1 MSQDLFPHEQIRDY
15 QDILLET
22 IDGCLQDG
30 KDLVAHAPTGLGK
43 TAASLAATLSNY
55 LDTGKTIV
63 FLTSMHTQHQIALD
77 TIKDIRDKHGVKIV
91 GIDVIGKKHL
101 CLQPGVKSLSS
112 SEFAEY
118 CRALREDDACEYY
131 NNLRKG
137 KKRTTKSKAAV
148 NELKNRSPVGQ
159 DEFLSTGDKFDVC
172 PYEISLFLGQESD
185 VIVTDYYYLY
195 HPQIRDTFLTKIDA
209 ELEDL
214 VLVVDE
220 AHNLPDRVKSLASEN
235 ISNYAL
241 NASAKEAVE
250 HGYDDMEDIFIDL
263 LNILEHYQERS
274 GDDEVY
280 VKRADFID
288 KVNQVWEYEAL
299 TTTLQDVADDVREE
313 QKSSYIG
320 GLAQFLD
327 TWKKQEPGYARIF
340 SQDDRGKDTFLD
352 LTMSCLDPAQIT
364 SPVHE
369 SVSNT
374 VLMSG
379 TLNPVEMYRDMLGL
393 DEQRTE
399 LLNLQ
404 SPFPDENRLN
414 LVIPKTTT
422 KYKERGPQMY
432 QEIADTIGD
441 ICQEVPGNVAVFIPS
456 YALLD
461 KITARLKR
469 SVSKTIFTEE
479 QGLSTKEKRRMI
491 EDFKT
496 YKDTGALLLGVANGN
511 FAEGID
517 LPGDLL
523 QAVVVVGLPL
533 ARPDLETQSL
543 IDYYDEK
550 YGKGWDYG
558 YLYPAFNTV
567 LQSAGRCIRSADD
580 KGATIFLDKRYA
592 WDRYQ
597 RCFPPNWDLRVTQL
611 YKRSLRQFFDN

>member
-1 MSQDLFPHEQIRDY
+1 MPPELFPHEEIRDY

-22 IDGCLQDG
+22 INGCIADD

-55 LDTGKTIV
+55 LDTKKKVV
-63 FLTSMHTQHQIALD
+63 FLTSMHTQHEIALE
-77 TIKDIRDKHGVKIV
+77 TIKKIRKEHGVKIV
-91 GIDVIGKKHL
+91 GVDVIGKKHL

-131 NNLRKG
+131 NNLKNG
-137 KKRTTKSKAAV
+137 KDRSMKSKAAV
-148 NELKNRSPVGQ
+148 SELINRSPAGQ

-172 PYEISLFLGQESD
+172 PYEISLFMGQESD
-185 VIVTDYYYLY
+185 IIVTDYYYLY

-209 ELEDL
+209 SLNDL
-214 VLVVDE
+214 ILIVDE

-235 ISNYAL
+235 LSNYAL
-241 NASAKEAVE
+241 NAAAKEAVD
-250 HGYDDMEDIFIDL
+250 HGYNDLEDIFIDL
-263 LNILEHYQERS
+263 LNILEHYEERS
-274 GDDEVY
+274 HDKETY
-280 VKRADFID
+280 VERSDFID
-288 KVNQVWEYEAL
+288 KVNEVWEYEAL
-299 TTTLQDVADDVREE
+299 VTTLQDVADDVREE
-313 QKSSYIG
+313 QKSSYVG

-327 TWKKQEPGYARIF
+327 AWTKDQPGYARIF
-340 SQDDRGKDTFLD
+340 TQDHDRQDTFLD
-352 LTMSCLDPAQIT
+352 LSMSCLDPAQIT
-364 SPVHE
+364 KTVHDE
-369 SVSNT
+369 VDNT

-379 TLNPVEMYRDMLGL
+379 TLNPVEMYRDILGL
-393 DEQRTE
+393 NPQRTE

-414 LVIPKTTT
+414 MIIPKTTT
-422 KYKERGPQMY
+422 KYTERGPSMY
-432 QEIADTIGD
+432 DEIATTLKEISE
-441 ICQEVPGNVAVFIPS
+441 EVPGNIAVFLPS
-456 YALLD
+456 YALVNEIRPRMN
-461 KITARLKR
+461 KIP
-469 SVSKTIFTEE
+469 KTLFTEE

-491 EDFKT
+491 NDFKQ
-496 YKDTGALLLGVANGN
+496 YKDTGAMLLGVANGN

-533 ARPDLETQSL
+533 AKPDLETQSL

-550 YGKGWDYG
+550 YDKGWDYG

-567 LQSAGRCIRSADD
+567 LQSAGRCIRSEDD
-580 KGATIFLDKRYA
+580 KGAIIFLDKRYA
-592 WDRYQ
+592 WNQYQ

-611 YKRSLRQFFDN
+611 YQRSLKQFFN